1 MNKKIV
7 IALSL
12 ILVALIAAS
21 SVVTYAWLTSK
32 GSSDSIKY
40 KVGEIN
46 YTITGPQVAD
56 NTFVVPGQQIA
67 SDFVITNG
75 SNIDTNLRVMFTVT
89 IDVTNAKNPSASP
102 EWTIGSDKDTDE
114 LILTVNSGWVLD
126 TDGFLYY
133 GGKDKEAED
142 VIAKTLINPASPIEG
157 LQLNGDLIGNDYS
170 GAVITIK
177 ATFYAK
183 QDAYIKWSEMGS
195 INWTT
200 GI

>member
-21 SVVTYAWLTSK
+21 SVVTYAWLTST

-40 KVGEIN
+40 KVGDIN

-56 NTFVVPGQQIA
+56 NTFVVPGDKIA
-67 SDFVITNG
+67 SNFVITNG
-75 SNIDTNLRVMFTVT
+75 SNIDTNLRVKFTITV
-89 IDVTNAKNPSASP
+89 DVTNAVNPSAP
-102 EWTIGSDKDTDE
+102 KDWTIGSNTSTDE
-114 LILTVNSGWVLD
+114 LILTLNSKWVLD

-133 GGKDKEAED
+133 GGKDVDADD
-142 VIAKTLINPASPIEG
+142 VIAASANPVSPIEG
-157 LQLNGDLIGNDYS
+157 LQLNGDLIGNEYS
-170 GAVITIK
+170 GAVITVQ

-183 QDAYIKWSEMGS
+183 QDAYIEWKDMGS
-195 INWTT
+195 IDWTT

>member
-21 SVVTYAWLTSK
+21 SVVTYAWLTST

-40 KVGEIN
+40 KVGDIN

-56 NTFVVPGQQIA
+56 NTYVVPGQQIA
-67 SDFVITNG
+67 SDFVITNS
-75 SNIDTNLRVMFTVT
+75 SNIATNLRVQFTITV
-89 IDVTNAKNPSASP
+89 DVTNAVNPSAP
-102 EWTIGSDKDTDE
+102 KDWTIGSNTSTDE
-114 LILTVNSGWVLD
+114 LILTLNTNWVLD
-126 TDGFLYY
+126 TDGYLYY
-133 GGKDKEAED
+133 GGKDLEADD
-142 VIAKTLINPASPIEG
+142 VIEASTNPSSPIEG

-170 GAVITIK
+170 GAVITVQ